1 MTLEFPANPTSGQRY
16 TFGDVT
22 WRWNGYAWNKDAYT
36 DLNVSTGILYGG
48 ILTANL
54 GGSTFNASAGI
65 GQIIGYTASLNGVV
79 TDRSYVQWDDFTGV
93 TIDNLLTDRF
103 TYVYIDSSGN
113 LQQQTTNFTSEQYRE
128 VIVLGVLCHIDNAT
142 ITLVTNHQNTVY
154 EDPDRLTQLFELFG
168 PMKKS
173 GLLLSAYST
182 DLRLNRSSGNVL
194 EIGVNYAND
203 QFEPDE
209 IALSAASPSGT
220 CRIYRDGSGG
230 FVFDTNGGAF
240 YTVVDP
246 TKYDDGDGTLGTVNN
261 NQWTVQRLYLF
272 PNNPN
277 DIVCYYGVSVYNS
290 QVDAIAGIDGE
301 NFSEVTITAENAVF
315 LGYLIIRGGASD
327 LSTLSDAKFIQAGFS
342 RVSGGGG
349 GGGGGVIGSIAL
361 DDLTD
366 VEITGVSAAD
376 ILYYGGTGWINK
388 PFNDIPIDGGI
399 Y

>member
-1 MTLEFPANPTSGQRY
+1 MAFPRSPSVGQY
-16 TFGDVT
+16 HYIDQTT
-22 WRWNGYAWNKDAYT
+22 WRWTGYAWKKNPDISI
-36 DLNVSTGILYGG
+36 NGSSGILFGG
-48 ILTANL
+48 ILSATL
-54 GGSTFNASAGI
+54 GASAFNVSAGI
-65 GQIIGYTASLNGVV
+65 GQIFGLTASINGVEP
-79 TDRSYVQWDDFTGV
+79 SIQYVQWNDFTGV
-93 TIDNLLTDRF
+93 TVDNISENF
-103 TYVYIDSSGN
+103 CYIYIDSSGN
-113 LQQQTTNFTSEQYRE
+113 LQQQTTSFTSDQYRDSI
-128 VIVLGVLCHIDNAT
+128 VIGVLCHIDHAT
-142 ITLVTNHQNTVY
+142 INLVTNHQNVAY

-182 DLRLNRSSGNVL
+182 DLRLNRSSGKVL
-194 EIGVNYAND
+194 KIGVNYENN
-203 QFEPDE
+203 QFEPDK
-209 IALSAASPSGT
+209 IDLSAASPSGT
-220 CRIYRDGSGG
+220 CRLYRDGSGG

-246 TKYDDGDGTLGTVNN
+246 GFYDNGSGTLQVVNN

-290 QVDAIAGIDGE
+290 QDDAIAGIDAE
-301 NFSEVTITAENAVF
+301 NFSEATITAENAVF
-315 LGYLIIRGGASD
+315 LGYLIIRGGATN
-327 LSTLSDAKFIQAGFS
+327 LSILTDAKFIQAGFS

-349 GGGGGVIGSIAL
+349 GGGGGVVGSVAL
-361 DDLTD
+361 NDLTD
-366 VEITGVSAAD
+366 VTITGVTAAD

>member
-1 MTLEFPANPTSGQRY
+1 MAFPRSPSLGQY
-16 TFGDVT
+16 HYIDQTT
-22 WRWNGYAWNKDAYT
+22 WRWTGYAWKKNPDISI
-36 DLNVSTGILYGG
+36 NGSSGILFGG
-48 ILTANL
+48 ILSATL
-54 GGSTFNASAGI
+54 GASAFDVSAGI
-65 GQIIGYTASLNGVV
+65 GQIFGLTASINGVEP
-79 TDRSYVQWDDFTGV
+79 SIQYVQWDDFTGV
-93 TIDNLLTDRF
+93 TVDNIAENF
-103 TYVYIDSSGN
+103 CYIYIDSSGN
-113 LQQQTTNFTSEQYRE
+113 LQQQTTNFTADQYRDSI
-128 VIVLGVLCHIDNAT
+128 VIGVLCHIDHAT
-142 ITLVTNHQNTVY
+142 INLVTNHQNTAY

-173 GLLLSAYST
+173 GLMLSAYST
-182 DLRLNRSSGNVL
+182 DLRLNRSSGRVL
-194 EIGVNYAND
+194 KIGVNYAND

-220 CRIYRDGSGG
+220 CRLYRDGSGD

-240 YTVVDP
+240 YTSVDP

-290 QVDAIAGIDGE
+290 QDDAIAGIDGE
-301 NFSEVTITAENAVF
+301 NFSEATITAENAVF
-315 LGYLIIRGGASD
+315 LGYLIIRGGATN

-349 GGGGGVIGSIAL
+349 GGGGGVVGSVAL
-361 DDLTD
+361 NDLTD
-366 VEITGVSAAD
+366 VTITGVTASD

>member
-1 MTLEFPANPTSGQRY
+1 MAFPRSPSVGQY
-16 TFGDVT
+16 HYIDQTT
-22 WRWNGYAWNKDAYT
+22 WRWTGYAWKKNPDISINGSSGV
-36 DLNVSTGILYGG
+36 LFGG
-48 ILTANL
+48 ILSATL
-54 GGSTFNASAGI
+54 GASAFNISAGI
-65 GQIIGYTASLNGVV
+65 GQIFGLTASISGVEP
-79 TDRSYVQWDDFTGV
+79 SIQYVDWDDFTGV

-290 QVDAIAGIDGE
+290 QDDAIAGIDGE
-301 NFSEVTITAENAVF
+301 NFSEVTFTAENAVF

-327 LSTLSDAKFIQAGFS
+327 LSTLSDAKIIQSGFS